1 MSQTHQLDALI
12 SMVNQIAD
20 NVPQSAHSVS
30 KADDVASHVQRFWSR
45 DMKLS
50 IIAYAQQGGE
60 QLNPLAREA
69 VAKIVAPAND

>member
-20 NVPQSAHSVS
+20 NVPQSAHSAS

-50 IIAYAQQGGE
+50 IIAYAHQGGD

>member
-1 MSQTHQLDALI
+1 MSNTHQLDALI
-12 SMVNQIAD
+12 SMINQIAD
-20 NVPQSAHSVS
+20 NVPQSAHSAS

-50 IIAYAQQGGE
+50 ILAYAENGGD

-69 VAKIVAPAND
+69 IAKIKAPANA